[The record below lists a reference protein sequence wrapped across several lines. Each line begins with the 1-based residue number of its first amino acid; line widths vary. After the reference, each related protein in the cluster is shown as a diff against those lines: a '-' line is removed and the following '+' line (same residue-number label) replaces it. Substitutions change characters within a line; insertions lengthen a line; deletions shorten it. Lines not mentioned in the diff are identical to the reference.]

1 MKRIVSVIML
11 CVFPFYGCSNNVEK
25 PGNEK
30 RVTVAT
36 RTGPVTMT
44 EVKRN
49 VDRKELSAH
58 VEGTQV
64 NATLRIVP
72 AGDGV
77 VTTGG
82 TAMLID
88 ASGKL
93 LYSLEMTLNSETN
106 EVTYRQATEDDYLT
120 VSIRNQDDRVH
131 ESYDTDGDQAS
142 FDYPLLP
149 YDSQR
154 RVANQLEHN
163 LPTDQLPGDMREY
176 AMEADAFQTYYMP
189 HANNSLNN
197 NDAARLLMQLLS
209 APEAPQLLLGDQ
221 PDPQMNKLIQA
232 FCHFASGC
240 ATFVCTLFPLSGLC
254 IACAG
259 AAIAC
264 QIFQIIGTWTGWG
277 DD

>member
-1 MKRIVSVIML
+1 MKRIVSAIML

-30 RVTVAT
+30 RVTVST
-36 RTGPVTMT
+36 RSGPVTMT

-49 VDRKELSAH
+49 TDRKELSAH
-58 VEGTQV
+58 VEGTQI

-72 AGDGV
+72 AGDGM

-120 VSIRNQDDRVH
+120 FSLRQQDEHVY
-131 ESYDTDGDQAS
+131 ESYDADGDHAS

-149 YDSQR
+149 YETQS
-154 RVANQLEHN
+154 RVINQLEHG
-163 LPTDQLPGDMREY
+163 LPTDHLPGDMREY
-176 AMEADAFQTYYMP
+176 AVEADAFRTYYMP

-197 NDAARLLMQLLS
+197 NEAAQLLIQLLS
-209 APEAPQLLLGDQ
+209 DPEAPRLLLGDQ
-221 PDPQMNKLIQA
+221 PDPQMNRLIQSFCNLMTMCA
-232 FCHFASGC
+232 GFSCHFYPAI
-240 ATFVCTLFPLSGLC
+240 GLC
-254 IACAG
+254 IACLG
-259 AAIAC
+259 GMIAC
-264 QIFQIIGTWTGWG
+264 QIFQIISTWTGWG
-277 DD
+277 LP